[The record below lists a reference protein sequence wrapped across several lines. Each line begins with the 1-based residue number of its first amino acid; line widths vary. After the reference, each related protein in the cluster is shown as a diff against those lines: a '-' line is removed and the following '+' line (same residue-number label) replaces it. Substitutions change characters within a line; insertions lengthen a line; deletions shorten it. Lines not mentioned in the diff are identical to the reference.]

1 MQNRTISF
9 QTTNIIGGGRN
20 TSNSFRIYRP
30 KSFTHITPVALARKT
45 PPGFSIETAA
55 GLSPSCYRGYRVMK
69 IFAII
74 PLSPSVLDP
83 SNSGR
88 NVSSIA
94 SSELHP
100 SATSLAAASVS
111 RVDIVHE
118 ISCLP

>member
-1 MQNRTISF
+1 MIDFINRGEV
-9 QTTNIIGGGRN
+9 IID
-20 TSNSFRIYRP
+20 Y
-30 KSFTHITPVALARKT
+30 
-45 PPGFSIETAA
+45 
-55 GLSPSCYRGYRVMK
+55 YRVMK

-94 SSELHP
+94 SSELQP

-111 RVDIVHE
+111 RVDIVHD